1 MPTINV
7 HCTCFPS
14 IVSERMCFS
23 VPNKVRLIKAVSHCE
38 FSYYRPLSPLS
49 SFRRLLHLVARIIA
63 TPLYDRISFPVIET
77 RDCRARVAG
86 LRIRSSKRRSR
97 RNGAVPRA
105 NNRFAR
111 SVFHRVASPTLRERL
126 LLSTRPCVS
135 RTPAFVVVV
144 IVSSR
149 VMGRF
154 QARRG
159 GGPALEA
166 ALKGSLGKRRHVG
179 AHLRSRRAASR
190 DATVAGEQ

>member
-1 MPTINV
+1 VFLGTEQGSAHQSRESLRIFLSSLASLL
-7 HCTCFPS
+7 FPS
-14 IVSERMCFS
+14 TVTLSRADNHDATLRSDLISSDR
-23 VPNKVRLIKAVSHCE
+23 NARLPS
-38 FSYYRPLSPLS
+38 
-49 SFRRLLHLVARIIA
+49 ARGWL
-63 TPLYDRISFPVIET
+63 TNPK
-77 RDCRARVAG
+77 
-86 LRIRSSKRRSR
+86 SSKRRSR

-111 SVFHRVASPTLRERL
+111 SAFHRVASPTLRERL

-190 DATVAGEQ
+190 DVTIAGEQ